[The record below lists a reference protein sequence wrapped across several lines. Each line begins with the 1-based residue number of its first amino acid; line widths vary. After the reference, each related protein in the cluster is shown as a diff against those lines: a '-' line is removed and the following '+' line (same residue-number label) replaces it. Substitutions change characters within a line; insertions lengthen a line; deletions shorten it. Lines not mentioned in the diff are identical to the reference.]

1 MGSSTNMYQ
10 IQKLINNSKEL
21 KSNESYV
28 HYEVLEMYNLIQ
40 KNQPKIIFTK
50 TIMDKIMR
58 NGQIR

>member
-1 MGSSTNMYQ
+1 MYQ